1 MKTAT
6 QPNENWPQR
15 VRQRA
20 ASMALGYRINEL
32 PIGRTHAY
40 KLINEGKL
48 QAKKSGN
55 VTIVTNWPEYV
66 HSLPAVGEVA

>member
-1 MKTAT
+1 M
-6 QPNENWPQR
+6 QNETGNKLTGQR
-15 VRQRA
+15 
-20 ASMALGYRINEL
+20 GHRIREL

-66 HSLPAVGEVA
+66 DSLPALREVG